1 MTEQAPENPV
11 RQAWTVTELT
21 LALKR
26 LIDSSPLHEVI
37 VEGEMSG
44 VRTSSSGHLYFTLKD
59 SGAVLPC
66 AMFAN
71 ALLRCRARESL
82 KEGAKVRLRGT
93 IDVYPPRGAYQLIV
107 LQARLAGEGDLWRKF
122 AELKAALAEEGLF
135 DDSRKRPIPPMP
147 RRIGIVTSP
156 TGAVIHDLCTTL
168 TRRFP
173 ALDIMLYP
181 VKVQGEGA
189 SAEIANAI
197 AYFNSWDCPFKAD
210 VMIVGR
216 GGGSLEDLW
225 PFNEETT
232 VRAVAASHI
241 PVISAVG
248 HESDTTL
255 CDYAADLRAGTPSN
269 AAEIAVPV
277 MAELERAIQSLSVR
291 LAGNFRHCLNTA
303 VQKLDSLE
311 FRLSSS
317 AAALVANARARIATA
332 SNAISSRLEIA
343 VGGSRNRILSCRS
356 RLAPALSAAAAKNR
370 RVLDNAS
377 ARLAHSMRIA
387 LERKR
392 SRIDALSASLAHLDV
407 SRVLKR
413 GYTITADGDGRILAS
428 AASAAKCQKIKTR
441 FFDGEIVSSPLRP
454 E

>member
-44 VRTSSSGHLYFTLKD
+44 VRTASSGHLYFTLKD

-197 AYFNSWDCPFKAD
+197 AYFNSRDCPFKAD
-210 VMIVGR
+210 VLIVGR

-291 LAGNFRHCLNTA
+291 LAGNFRHSVNTA
-303 VQKLDSLE
+303 AQKLDALE
-311 FRLSSS
+311 FRLSS
-317 AAALVANARARIATA
+317 AALAMASNARARINAA
-332 SNAISSRLEIA
+332 SNTISSRLEIA
-343 VGGSRNRILSCRS
+343 VGGARNRIISCRS
-356 RLAPALSAAAAKNR
+356 RLSPALSSAIAGNR
-370 RVLDNAS
+370 RRVDNAAGRIS
-377 ARLAHSMRIA
+377 HSIRIA
-387 LERKR
+387 IERQKSRLE
-392 SRIDALSASLAHLDV
+392 ALSGSLAHLDV
-407 SRVLKR
+407 ARVLKR
-413 GYTITADGDGRILAS
+413 GYTITTDDKGKILDSASS
-428 AASAAKCQKIKTR
+428 AAECSKIKTR
-441 FFDGEIVSSPLRP
+441 FFDGEIVSSVVK
-454 E
+454 